1 MERQVGHSCRNANL
15 RNLELFKGTWEP
27 PKVSENADHKWQG
40 STLRCVLGEIN
51 RAVEE
56 RTLSWGETDGS
67 MESSEKVT
75 AAIPPGES

>member
-15 RNLELFKGTWEP
+15 RN
-27 PKVSENADHKWQG
+27 HKWQG